1 MALQDQMLLVY
12 LSTLVLSSQ
21 QRHGPHTQAHNHLS
35 SVQPHT
41 FLILQGRNGGP
52 YELHDAGSSS
62 SPKRQCILC
71 TFEVGAHMHILDLD
85 HSSVIQRSLSFL
97 HINPLVHPLRCPG
110 CFVKTSPAPPLQQ
123 NRSFRWRWA
132 TAPPSSATAASL
144 AERRHHHN
152 RPPPLPSLPYN
163 GDSWLLLTGDA
174 PRPKPVRSNMGHRSV
189 LAGGMQLANGNIFN
203 PFHLVCQKW
212 RMNR

>member
-97 HINPLVHPLRCPG
+97 HINPLVHPLRCRLFCENLPG
-110 CFVKTSPAPPLQQ
+110 
-123 NRSFRWRWA
+123 
-132 TAPPSSATAASL
+132 PSSSTKQK
-144 AERRHHHN
+144 
-152 RPPPLPSLPYN
+152 
-163 GDSWLLLTGDA
+163 LLME
-174 PRPKPVRSNMGHRSV
+174 MGHSAAF
-189 LAGGMQLANGNIFN
+189 AGHRG
-203 PFHLVCQKW
+203 
-212 RMNR
+212 